1 MSHLTISDS
10 TLANVPHR
18 RSRKD
23 IIVLKFGGTTVG
35 ATKEQGRIKL
45 ARKTIADLI
54 GEDKFV
60 VPVFSAYRR
69 GRSGSEKKFSVT
81 DMLQNYKSYVAGHN
95 SRDKGVDS
103 FGQEILDAHMKLIW
117 DLGLDEESE
126 LIREIHEDVDSL
138 KSTVEMSCSAF
149 ENVPS
154 LNDVIITA
162 GERFAVKVMS
172 SYLNQK
178 HRAGEFPLATAPVT
192 ALELGIYTDNVFGSA
207 TIDWARAVDHSREV
221 IVGQYLE
228 RDILPIVTGF
238 DGIYD
243 PHNEFKEIMQTSH
256 DEHAQLENRYTDVF
270 RTSLGRGGSDLTA
283 TFLGLALDAEYVGF
297 CKETP
302 GVLSGDDMLVGD
314 AAQTV
319 DELDY
324 DLATEAG
331 NIYSRAV
338 EPVRAGG
345 VPVHIFDPA
354 RPDVR
359 TVVSDIELPV
369 GLYIVERPMEAVNIH
384 AGTIPDEPG
393 ALMSFLQVFAE
404 HGVNVEEVRH
414 QRSGTDCIVE
424 GDEDD
429 IQKVVT
435 RLNEL
440 GLRPQ
445 AHFTWYLRVIGNV
458 TEDLASRFNQFMQR
472 YEPLTLATYQIGTK
486 VLTATVVR
494 NRAGAQLDETE
505 RVETIVQQLHNELVV
520 STPPQSQAETEEP
533 QEAETDHAE
542 MPDADRPQL
551 RTTG

>member
-1 MSHLTISDS
+1 MPHLTISDS
-10 TLANVPHR
+10 TLASVPHR

-23 IIVLKFGGTTVG
+23 IVVLKFGGTTMG
-35 ATKEQGRIKL
+35 ATKKQGRIKL

-54 GEDKFV
+54 ARDKFV

-81 DMLQNYKSYVAGHN
+81 DMLQNYKSYVAGH
-95 SRDKGVDS
+95 SSCEKGVES
-103 FGQEILDAHMKLIW
+103 FGQELLDAHLKLIW
-117 DLGLDEESE
+117 DLELDDDNK
-126 LIREIHEDVDSL
+126 LLGDIQEDIDSL
-138 KSTVEMSCSAF
+138 KSTVAMSCSAF

-162 GERFAVKVMS
+162 GERLAVKIMS
-172 SYLNQK
+172 AYLNRK
-178 HRAGEFPLATAPVT
+178 HGQGQFPLATAPVT

-207 TIDWARAVDHSREV
+207 TIDWARAVDNSREV

-256 DEHAQLENRYTDVF
+256 DSQSQLENRYTDVY

-302 GVLSGDDMLVGD
+302 GVLTGDDMLVGK

-319 DELDY
+319 SELDY

-354 RPDVR
+354 QPEVR

-404 HGVNVEEVRH
+404 HGVNVEEIRH

-435 RLNEL
+435 KLNEL
-440 GLRPQ
+440 GLLPQ

-472 YEPLTLATYQIGTK
+472 FEPLTLATFQIGTK

-520 STPPQSQAETEEP
+520 PTPPQSQAQTEEP
-533 QEAETDHAE
+533 QEAETDPAE